1 MSSCAGLTT
10 TRVADPRA
18 DELGWAEGVEVE
30 ALLRIVLG
38 KDEAVDAAEEPLPY
52 DAAAGVET
60 SDGDGVVGLA
70 AAAAAVSCAPACWP
84 AALTGGKGTTGTGT
98 GTTAG
103 ADSAGRTGGGAGPVI
118 FAAAASAN
126 ASW

>member
-1 MSSCAGLTT
+1 
-10 TRVADPRA
+10 VADPRA

-38 KDEAVDAAEEPLPY
+38 KDEAAEPAEEPLPY
-52 DAAAGVET
+52 DAVAGVET
-60 SDGDGVVGLA
+60 SDGDGVAGLA
-70 AAAAAVSCAPACWP
+70 AAAGAVGCAPAGWP
-84 AALTGGKGTTGTGT
+84 AAPTGGKGTTGTGT
-98 GTTAG
+98 GKTAG
-103 ADSAGRTGGGAGPVI
+103 DSAGRTGGGAGPVI